1 MSFSPALTTPGSAS
15 TLTWSATNASACTAS
30 GAWSGNEPTSGSV
43 VVSRSAI
50 GDYTY
55 SLSCTG
61 NGGTTSGSTSLL
73 VTHMRA
79 SSYENKNDMGS
90 APTTLPA
97 PGGNAFA
104 LADFFQDGT
113 QSLVLHTLEYNV
125 ADPSTYGN
133 YGHIHFYKKN
143 TLNAWVD
150 QTSVLLANAVGCVH
164 PRKAVVADFNRDG
177 KPDVYFAC
185 HGVDASPFPGER
197 PHVLMSQP
205 DGSYANLTLPIACY
219 CHSASAADINAD
231 GFADV
236 LVTDT
241 TVANKPF
248 FLVNDG
254 HGGFTADYDRLP
266 KALSNKQIYTAE
278 LIDFAG
284 SGRYDVFLGGNEPGT
299 TGYASSEFA
308 PQIFPN
314 DGSGRFTSTT
324 PVNLL
329 IGPSFGLALDI
340 VFTNASI
347 YLLKVNSAY
356 TSSQIQKIAYPAL
369 TQSVIYSHSGAY
381 SNGSSWLDWI
391 LRYNGAIT
399 SWNASYAV
407 SVAQ

>member
-1 MSFSPALTTPGSAS
+1 M
-15 TLTWSATNASACTAS
+15 
-30 GAWSGNEPTSGSV
+30 
-43 VVSRSAI
+43 
-50 GDYTY
+50 
-55 SLSCTG
+55 SCTG
-61 NGGTTSGSTSLL
+61 AGGTTAGSASLL
-73 VTHMRA
+73 VTRLLA
-79 SSYENKNDMGS
+79 SSYENKNNVGS

-113 QSLVLHTLEYNV
+113 QSLVLHTVEYNV

-133 YGHIHFYKKN
+133 SGHIHFYKKN
-143 TLNAWVD
+143 ALNAWVD
-150 QTSVLLANAVGCVH
+150 QTALLLANTVGCVH

-185 HGVDASPFPGER
+185 HGIDASPFSGEH

-205 DGSYANLTLPIACY
+205 DGTYANVTLPITCY

-241 TVANKPF
+241 SVANTPF

-254 HGGFTADYDRLP
+254 HGGFAADYTRLP
-266 KALSNKQIYTAE
+266 KALLYKQIYTAE

-284 SGRYDVFLGGNEPGT
+284 SGHYDVFLGGNEPGT
-299 TGYASSEFA
+299 TGYAASEFA
-308 PQIFPN
+308 PQIFRN
-314 DGSGRFTSTT
+314 DGSGQFTSTA

-329 IGPSFGLALDI
+329 VGPSFGLALDI
-340 VFTNASI
+340 VYTNASI
-347 YLLKVNSAY
+347 YLLKVSSGY
-356 TSSQIQKIAYPAL
+356 TSSEIQKIAYPAL
-369 TQSVIYSHSGAY
+369 TQSVIYAHSGGAY

-391 LRYNGAIT
+391 LRYGGTIA
-399 SWNASYAV
+399 SWNAAYAV
-407 SVAQ
+407 SVPQ